1 METDAGFNP
10 DGVLTASLVLPRSG
24 YRTAASV
31 RSFHESLLTRAAL
44 TGVRAAALM
53 TDLPLE
59 RQRALALGRGVN
71 AVSGV
76 ARRARICRGYTAIL
90 PDAGIRV
97 MSGRAF
103 SDVENVEPRGVVVIN
118 EKLARTF
125 WPGQDAI
132 GKRLRWGA
140 NVPQNRNP
148 WLTVVGVIADV
159 ADGPLGVE
167 PFVHAYE
174 PFSQFPD
181 VLLNN
186 IPNEFGR
193 HVKLA
198 MRTGGDPRALASTV
212 RSAINAIDPQLAIES
227 IATMNDRL
235 GDLVAWAVQCDDAG
249 AFATGSL
256 LLAAIGLYGLLAF
269 SVAERRREIAV
280 RIALGAAPGDRA
292 DGRRPGIETRI
303 NRLGGGYR
311 GFAPRGA
318 PGCVAS
324 LSDREPR
331 RDHVRQRAARAD
343 ADPRSSARCPP
354 GAPHGLSRSRR
365 CARTRKSSRRC
376 SGPFPFGH

>member
-1 METDAGFNP
+1 
-10 DGVLTASLVLPRSG
+10 
-24 YRTAASV
+24 
-31 RSFHESLLTRAAL
+31 
-44 TGVRAAALM
+44 
-53 TDLPLE
+53 
-59 RQRALALGRGVN
+59 
-71 AVSGV
+71 
-76 ARRARICRGYTAIL
+76 
-90 PDAGIRV
+90 

-235 GDLVAWAVQCDDAG
+235 GTVPKRFSAMTLAHSQLAHSCWQQLVSTACSHSASPSVVARSPSGSHWAPPA
-249 AFATGSL
+249 
-256 LLAAIGLYGLLAF
+256 
-269 SVAERRREIAV
+269 
-280 RIALGAAPGDRA
+280 GDRA

-343 ADPRSSARCPP
+343 A
-354 GAPHGLSRSRR
+354 GSR
-365 CARTRKSSRRC
+365 
-376 SGPFPFGH
+376 